1 MEVITLSQKEIT
13 RYQVMKDTLYSV
25 RGICIFR
32 QVIASNTMYRKISNN
47 EAATLLGLSKRQIIR
62 LKNRVRK
69 DNLMGI
75 VHGNR
80 GRTPKIAIAKE
91 TKEVILNLYLNTY
104 NGFNV
109 SHFGEFLKEAHG
121 INISRETI
129 RKLLL
134 ATGLRCKTKSHPRH
148 RSRRTRMPKSGLL
161 IQMDSSEHQWLCER
175 STWLI
180 ATIDDATGEVPYAL
194 FVDTD
199 STENNMRVIK
209 KLIETKGIPVA
220 LYTDGASHFKTQRHY
235 SYRVNLKYDYAPTQI
250 QRALN
255 ELGVKL
261 IIAGSPQAK
270 GRIERLFETFQDRLL
285 KELKLHKISS
295 IEEAN
300 RYLHNVFLPKFNKRF
315 TKDAKDPE
323 LAWRVVPGEI
333 NLDSVFSIKEQR
345 TVMADNTIS
354 YRNRIFQILADKHRI
369 SFAKVKVEVEKR
381 LDGSIHIKYKDQY
394 LKFKELSSDRPRPNK
409 IKTDTLSLENL
420 LTGDIF
426 TLHRG

>member
-13 RYQVMKDTLYSV
+13 RYQVMKDTL
-25 RGICIFR
+25 
-32 QVIASNTMYRKISNN
+32 YRKISNN

-109 SHFGEFLKEAHG
+109 SHFGEFLKEAYG
-121 INISRETI
+121 INISRETL

-134 ATGLRCKTKSHPRH
+134 ATGLRCKTKSPPRH
-148 RSRRTRMPKSGLL
+148 RSRRQRMPKSGLL

-270 GRIERLFETFQDRLL
+270 GRIERLFETFQDRLIN
-285 KELKLHKISS
+285 ELKLHKISS

-300 RYLHNVFLPKFNKRF
+300 KYLHNVFIPKFNKRF

-381 LDGSIHIKYKDQY
+381 LDGSIHIRYKDQY
-394 LKFKELSSDRPRPNK
+394 LNFKELSSDEPNK
-409 IKTDTLSLENL
+409 IKTNALPLENL
-420 LTGDIF
+420 LAGDIF
-426 TLHRG
+426 TLHQG